1 MGEFGRSDMSTG
13 LAVLVATVFTTFF
26 NNALHFYTQV
36 QTYPLFAWVGREEFV
51 PFHKEYQRRLPV
63 AIYAPYTLLMVSN
76 ALLLFFR
83 PDGVALGWV
92 VALLILNASI
102 MAESL
107 AFAAPVHYRMDRE
120 GRSKEDVGRLV
131 HFNGIRLAIATLS
144 SGIVAYL
151 LVRVLVA

>member
-1 MGEFGRSDMSTG
+1 MGLG
-13 LAVLVATVFTTFF
+13 LLTFVVVVFATFF

-63 AIYAPYTLLMVSN
+63 AIYAPYSLLMAAN

-83 PDGVALGWV
+83 PPEVAVGWV

-102 MAESL
+102 IVESL
-107 AFAAPVHYRMDRE
+107 ALAAPVHYRMDRQTRNDKGE
-120 GRSKEDVGRLV
+120 VRRL
-131 HFNGIRLAIATLS
+131 IRLNAARLAASTAS
-144 SGIVAYL
+144 SVLVAYL
-151 LVRVLVA
+151 LVRTLAP